1 MRHIKQFLDHIGGA
15 TAIEY
20 AMICAVVVLVA
31 LVGIVALGNSVA
43 GQYNNVASNVLPVL

>member
-1 MRHIKQFLDHIGGA
+1 MRIIKQILNRADGA

-20 AMICAVVVLVA
+20 AMICAVIVLVA
-31 LVGIVALGNSVA
+31 LVGIVALGNSVG